1 MQKAGYFLAISGSTR
16 VDWKLN
22 GARNN
27 LSFAHPSLILR
38 SSFVDK
44 AFILR

>member
-1 MQKAGYFLAISGSTR
+1 MQKAGYFLTISGSTR

-22 GARNN
+22 GAKNN
-27 LSFAHPSLILR
+27 SSFAHPSLILR
-38 SSFVDK
+38 SSFADK